1 MGKEQ
6 MLGFLEYQAKELE
19 PYPESTEESQMVL
32 EQERN
37 LINIVININLAH
49 LMHKLFGIEI

>member
-1 MGKEQ
+1 